1 MVRMKE
7 IRLPKEIY
15 SENCIKKA
23 IADYN
28 ALAEID
34 YAQNDNMW
42 EISFAKCKFD
52 EIRTLNEFEN
62 YLIELENQ

>member
-1 MVRMKE
+1 MVKMKE

-15 SENCIKKA
+15 SENCITKA

-28 ALAEID
+28 SLAKID
-34 YAQNDNMW
+34 YALNEDKW
-42 EISFAKCKFD
+42 EISFTKCKYD
-52 EIRTLNEFEN
+52 EMRTISEFEN